1 MTTHKRRM
9 TVSMQSQNKSK
20 SKAYLIAMRAL
31 LVAAAMVL
39 SWLEAQ
45 IPAFFAVPGIKLGL
59 TNLVVLVALYKVSEI
74 DAFVI
79 NLVRI
84 FLVAVTFGSMVSLW
98 YSIAGGI
105 LSYIVMLILK
115 KTNKFSTMV
124 VSIFGGI
131 FHNVGQIAVAILVLG
146 SKYVLYYLPVLWA
159 SGIAAGAVVGII
171 CGLIIKKL
179 PDRLFKNTNN

>member
-1 MTTHKRRM
+1 
-9 TVSMQSQNKSK
+9 MQSQNKTRSK
-20 SKAYLIAMRAL
+20 TYLIAMRAL

-59 TNLVVLVALYKVSEI
+59 TNLVVLVALYKVSDV

-84 FLVAVTFGSMVSLW
+84 FLVAFTFGSMVSLW
-98 YSIAGGI
+98 YSIAGGV
-105 LSYIVMLILK
+105 LSYAVMLLMK
-115 KTNKFSTMV
+115 KTGKFSTMI
-124 VSIFGGI
+124 VSVFGGV
-131 FHNVGQIAVAILVLG
+131 FHNVGQIAVAMLVLG

-171 CGLIIKKL
+171 CGLVIKKL
-179 PDRLFKNTNN
+179 PDNLFKNIR

>member
-1 MTTHKRRM
+1 
-9 TVSMQSQNKSK
+9 MQSQNKQQKRSK
-20 SKAYLIAMRAL
+20 TYLIAMRAL

-59 TNLVVLVALYKVSEI
+59 TNLVVLLALYKVSEL

-84 FLVAVTFGSMVSLW
+84 FLVAFTFGSIVSLW

-105 LSYIVMLILK
+105 LSFLVMLIMK
-115 KTNKFSTMV
+115 KIGKFSTMI
-124 VSIFGGI
+124 VSVFGGV
-131 FHNVGQIAVAILVLG
+131 FHNVGQIIVAMLVLG

-171 CGLIIKKL
+171 CGLVISKM
-179 PDRLFKNTNN
+179 PDNIFKNQ

>member
-1 MTTHKRRM
+1 
-9 TVSMQSQNKSK
+9 MQSQNKQTKHSK
-20 SKAYLIAMRAL
+20 TYLIAMRAL

-59 TNLVVLVALYKVSEI
+59 TNLVVLLALYKVSEL

-84 FLVAVTFGSMVSLW
+84 FLVAFTFGSVVSLW

-105 LSYIVMLILK
+105 LSFLVMFIMK
-115 KTNKFSTMV
+115 KIGKFSTMI
-124 VSIFGGI
+124 VSVFGGV
-131 FHNVGQIAVAILVLG
+131 FHNVGQIVVAMLVLG

-171 CGLIIKKL
+171 CGLVISKM
-179 PDRLFKNTNN
+179 PDNIFKNQ